1 MQIII
6 SQGHHPPPNPDGI
19 TVVIDVIRAFTT
31 AHFAFQGG
39 LRRSHLVAT
48 ADAALAM
55 KVRNPALLLAGEIE
69 ALPIEGFDFGNS
81 PWEIINAD
89 LRDREL
95 VQRTTNGVIAT
106 LNARDSGEVLVA
118 ALANAGATARYILT
132 RRPTQVVLVA
142 SHPDGDEDVACA
154 EYLRGLLGG
163 DGITAAEAEAR
174 TRNARAAVKFLDGRH
189 PRLHA
194 EDIALAARV
203 GGPEDGWPLRVRFAP
218 EPCIEP
224 VRDLPS
230 ENSRPL

>member
-1 MQIII
+1 MRIII

-31 AHFAFQGG
+31 AHFAFEGG
-39 LRRSHLVAT
+39 LVRSHLVAT

-55 KVRNPALLLAGEIE
+55 KLRQPDLLLAGEIE

-81 PWEIINAD
+81 PWEVSRVE
-89 LRDREL
+89 LCGREL

-106 LNARDSGEVLVA
+106 LNARNSGEVLVG
-118 ALANAGATARYILT
+118 ALVNAGATARYILA
-132 RRPTQVVLVA
+132 RRPAQVVLVA
-142 SHPDGDEDVACA
+142 SHPTGDEDVACA

-163 DGITAAEAEAR
+163 AGIAASEAAER
-174 TRNARAAVKFLDGRH
+174 TRNASAAIKFLDGRH

-203 GGPEDGWPLRVRFAP
+203 GGPDDGRALRVHFEP

-224 VRDLPS
+224 VDTHG
-230 ENSRPL
+230 